1 MVYDTRIDVVKV
13 DNKVLT
19 FFEKHRGNAVSSMK
33 KWVEK
38 DAPGMLLASEG
49 FFVLDS
55 EGPLDEG
62 EEARAAEWAKIALQ

>member
-1 MVYDTRIDVVKV
+1 
-13 DNKVLT
+13 
-19 FFEKHRGNAVSSMK
+19 MK